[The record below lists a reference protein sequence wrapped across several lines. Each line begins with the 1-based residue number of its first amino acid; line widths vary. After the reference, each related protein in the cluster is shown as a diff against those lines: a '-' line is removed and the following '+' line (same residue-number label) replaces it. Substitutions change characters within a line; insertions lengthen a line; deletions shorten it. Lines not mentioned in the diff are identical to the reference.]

1 VPEQEKKSG
10 FEYEG
15 EFVSWHLTDK
25 VVDLQLVDQFA
36 KMPPADFFAAVEDDF
51 DRERTPI
58 LSAMIATSLRHH
70 YQNWSIA
77 RVIRF
82 VENMHMSQ
90 LVFFDGEESEEEG
103 KAKIEGLPP
112 TETDIPSEDEE
123 DSKASSKKSKE
134 PVDSP

>member
-1 VPEQEKKSG
+1 MPDEVAKKSG

-15 EFVSWHLTDK
+15 VFVTWHLTDK

-70 YQNWSIA
+70 YQNWSVA
-77 RVIRF
+77 RVIRY

-90 LVFFDGEESEEEG
+90 LIFFDGEEEEPEVQ
-103 KAKIEGLPP
+103 GLPLD
-112 TETDIPSEDEE
+112 ETSQDMPSEDEE
-123 DSKASSKKSKE
+123 ASKDSSTKSNE
-134 PVDSP
+134 PAATQ

>member
-1 VPEQEKKSG
+1 MPEQEKKAG

-15 EFVSWHLTDK
+15 VFVSWHLTDK

-70 YQNWSIA
+70 YQNWSIS
-77 RVIRF
+77 RVIRY
-82 VENMHMSQ
+82 VENMHMGQ
-90 LVFFDGEESEEEG
+90 LVFFDGEEEEPEV
-103 KAKIEGLPP
+103 EGLPP
-112 TETDIPSEDEE
+112 TQKDIPSDEGE
-123 DSKASSKKSKE
+123 DSPDSSEKSSE
-134 PVDSP
+134 PAEDQ

>member
-1 VPEQEKKSG
+1 MPEDLPKKSG

-15 EFVSWHLTDK
+15 VFVSWHLTDK

-36 KMPPADFFAAVEDDF
+36 KMPPADFFSAVEDDF

-70 YQNWSIA
+70 YQNWSVA
-77 RVIRF
+77 RVIRY

-90 LVFFDGEESEEEG
+90 VIFFDGEEGEPEV
-103 KAKIEGLPP
+103 EGLPP
-112 TETDIPSEDEE
+112 TETDTPSADGE
-123 DSKASSKKSKE
+123 DSPDSSEKSNE
-134 PVDSP
+134 PAETQ